1 MQTGLFLEEA
11 VGRRERVPGLGLVR
25 AGLRQV
31 PHRVWRW
38 LRSYQFDPDYVRRH
52 TGAR

>member
-1 MQTGLFLEEA
+1 MQTGLFLEVV
-11 VGRRERVPGLGLVR
+11 VGRRERVFRQRLAG

-31 PHRVWRW
+31 PHRIWGW
-38 LRSYQFDPDYVRRH
+38 LWSSQFDPDYVRRH